1 MNRMD
6 GTEKFRFLEHR
17 PHVAGEVQGRVLE
30 VGAGT
35 GANLSYFNRTAEVIA
50 SEPDPFML
58 ERAKKRLRELGST
71 NIELVQFPAE
81 NIPYEDGS
89 FDHVVSSMVSARSAI
104 PGVRWPSVRRNQT
117 DGHVP
122 FHRARQSAQS
132 SLGIQD
138 MILPIW
144 SRLSESFVT
153 PTGARWNR

>member
-1 MNRMD
+1 MKGHKWFAAIYDRMNRMD
-6 GTEKFRFLEHR
+6 GTEKFLAEHR

-71 NIELVQFPAE
+71 NIEPRAVPGREYPVRGRQLRSRCEF
-81 NIPYEDGS
+81 DGLLFGQRS
-89 FDHVVSSMVSARSAI
+89 QACVGRGEAR
-104 PGVRWPSVRRNQT
+104 PQT

-122 FHRARQSAQS
+122 FHRARQSAQA
-132 SLGIQD
+132 SLGIYC
-138 MILPIW
+138 
-144 SRLSESFVT
+144 RT
-153 PTGARWNR
+153 